1 MFESGENV
9 HSCRQALWRFPFM
22 FNVLTIR
29 SEQAEEQTL
38 GTRLR
43 WRVLQRRYKQQFSIL
58 NIIHTTAFWVQS
70 EVTHTIVS
78 VLLLRFLSTCYWHIN
93 NEHSMIKL
101 YLKLQFGG
109 MWHNKWKH
117 TSRETF
123 WSYLWSDCSTLAIQE
138 ATEDADKHL
147 HSNTFVIQTK
157 RSAPS
162 REPGH

>member
-1 MFESGENV
+1 MTVSFYIQCVNNSERTSRGTNTWNSPALKSSSKEV
-9 HSCRQALWRFPFM
+9 QATI
-22 FNVLTIR
+22 FNFKYYPYHGIT
-29 SEQAEEQTL
+29 
-38 GTRLR
+38 
-43 WRVLQRRYKQQFSIL
+43 
-58 NIIHTTAFWVQS
+58 S

-93 NEHSMIKL
+93 SLHSMLKL

-123 WSYLWSDCSTLAIQE
+123 WSYLWSECSMLAIQE